1 MNPNCS
7 GSLEKPKPIQ
17 LSTRVAIYTMAAMAD
32 GYDSDEALETK
43 IASGTTEG
51 AEAVVEEDTSLNN
64 SDVCTKY
71 QDGAKIAMQVTEFV
85 AGLCVVGAKV
95 TDICRA
101 GDDKINELTADI
113 YKSKSKSGQPIDK
126 GVAFPVCISVND
138 IVAHYSPLES
148 ENEVSF
154 EMIWY

>member
-1 MNPNCS
+1 MS
-7 GSLEKPKPIQ
+7 Y
-17 LSTRVAIYTMAAMAD
+17 STESTNLLQSNFNIELDTMAAMAD

-43 IASGTTEG
+43 IATGATEG
-51 AEAVVEEDTSLNN
+51 AVGAEEEEDTTLNN

-71 QDGAKIAMQVTEFV
+71 QDAAKIAMQVTEFV
-85 AGLCVVGAKV
+85 TGLCVVGAKV

-101 GDDKINELTADI
+101 GDEKIKELTSDI
-113 YKSKSKSGQPIDK
+113 YKGKSKSGQAIDK

-148 ENEVSF
+148 ENEVSC
-154 EMIWY
+154 IL

>member
-1 MNPNCS
+1 
-7 GSLEKPKPIQ
+7 
-17 LSTRVAIYTMAAMAD
+17 MAAMAD

-43 IASGTTEG
+43 IATGATEG
-51 AEAVVEEDTSLNN
+51 AVGAEEEEDTTLNN

-71 QDGAKIAMQVTEFV
+71 QDAAKIAMQVTEFV

-101 GDDKINELTADI
+101 GDEKIKELTSDI
-113 YKSKSKSGQPIDK
+113 YKGKSKSGQAIDK

-148 ENEVSF
+148 ENEVSC
-154 EMIWY
+154 IL